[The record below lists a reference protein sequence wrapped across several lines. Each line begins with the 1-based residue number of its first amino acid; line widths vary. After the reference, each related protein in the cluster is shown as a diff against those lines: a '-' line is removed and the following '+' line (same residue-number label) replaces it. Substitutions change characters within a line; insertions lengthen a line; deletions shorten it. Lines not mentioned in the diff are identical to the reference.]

1 MFKKNTLPF
10 KDEKNLRLISGW
22 LWLGAFLV
30 FLMVIIGGI
39 TRLTGSGLSMSDWNL
54 IMGTIPPLN
63 ADQWQEAFKQYQQFP
78 EYQQLNHGM
87 SLFDFKQI
95 FFWEYLH
102 RLLGRMIGLVF
113 LIPFL
118 YFWIRGYFDS
128 KQLKRMVILFG
139 LGALQGAMGW
149 FMVKSG
155 LVDIPYVSHYRLAAH
170 FLLAVILIGC
180 CVWFAIDLRSKGP
193 MNPEA
198 KNSGL
203 RKIALLSVI
212 LFFIQITWGAF
223 TAGLDAGLMYNTFPL
238 MNGSW
243 IPQHAWSLQ
252 PLVLNL
258 LENRATV
265 QWIHRIVGT
274 LLTLQ
279 VLYLWWRTRSFSKQS
294 VHLTKAHILLGLILS
309 QYVLGILTLLFQVP
323 VVLGVA
329 HQAVAIL
336 FWVAWLM
343 YYHELKEAQSR
354 SAP

>member
-1 MFKKNTLPF
+1 MFKEASLPHRN
-10 KDEKNLRLISGW
+10 EKNVRLVAGW
-22 LWLGAFLV
+22 LWIGAILV
-30 FLMVIIGGI
+30 FLMIIIGGI

-63 ADQWQEAFKQYQQFP
+63 AEQWQEAFKQYQQFP

-102 RLLGRMIGLVF
+102 RLLGRVIGLVF

-118 YFWIRGYFDS
+118 YFWIRGYVNS
-128 KQLKRMVILFG
+128 KQLKRMFILFG

-155 LVDIPYVSHYRLAAH
+155 LVDMPYVSHYRLAAH

-180 CVWFAIDLRSKGP
+180 CVWFAIDIKPKQRKDSEIKRP
-193 MNPEA
+193 
-198 KNSGL
+198 GL
-203 RKIALLSVI
+203 QRIALLAVV

-243 IPQHAWSLQ
+243 VPQHAWSLQ
-252 PLVLNL
+252 PLILNL

-265 QWIHRIVGT
+265 QWIHRIMGT

-279 VLYLWWRTRSFSKQS
+279 VIYLWWRTRTLNDQS
-294 VHLTKAHILLGLILS
+294 VLQTKAHILLGLIFS
-309 QYVLGILTLLFQVP
+309 QYVLGILTLLFHVP
-323 VVLGVA
+323 VALGVA

-336 FWVAWLM
+336 FWVAWLF
-343 YYHELKEAQSR
+343 YYHELKKAQR
-354 SAP
+354 WSAT